1 MTPRES
7 RGARRGIFPDMT
19 RLTIRAALLALTLAA
34 LPFGA
39 AQAQRSSAPGRA
51 SGGAERTLD
60 VALLD
65 SAYARAA
72 EMPRLRSLLVARD
85 GRLVRERYWRGAR
98 RDRATNIKSASKS
111 IVSALVGIA
120 IAEGTLDSIRQPIAP
135 FFPRELGGDA
145 DPRARAITIED
156 LLSMRAGLAST
167 SFDAYGA
174 WVRSPNWVRHALT
187 RPVVA
192 ERGGPMLY
200 STGSSHLLSAIL
212 TKAAGTSTRA
222 YAQRELGAPLRIT
235 IPRWTRDPQG
245 IYFGGNDMYLTPR
258 AMLAF
263 GQLYLDRGRA
273 RGRQVIPEAWIDSS
287 FVVRTHSPWNGH
299 GYGYGWWHRRS
310 GAHDVHFAWGYGGQY
325 IFVVPSLGVVVVTT
339 SDAEVASRG
348 GEHLEAI
355 HELVDRWI
363 LPAAGAV
370 RD

>member
-1 MTPRES
+1 M
-7 RGARRGIFPDMT
+7 
-19 RLTIRAALLALTLAA
+19 
-34 LPFGA
+34 
-39 AQAQRSSAPGRA
+39 
-51 SGGAERTLD
+51 
-60 VALLD
+60 
-65 SAYARAA
+65 
-72 EMPRLRSLLVARD
+72 ARD

-120 IAEGTLDSIRQPIAP
+120 IAEGTLDSVRQPIAP
-135 FFPRELGGDA
+135 FFPRELGSDA

-167 SFDAYGA
+167 SFDGYGA
-174 WVRSPNWVRHALT
+174 WVRSPNWVRYALT

-192 ERGGPMLY
+192 ERGGRMLY

-212 TKAAGTSTRA
+212 TKAAKTSTRA
-222 YAQRELGAPLRIT
+222 YAQRELGTPLGIT
-235 IPRWTRDPQG
+235 IPGWTRDPQG

-263 GQLYLDRGRA
+263 GQLYLDRGRVK
-273 RGRQVIPEAWIDSS
+273 GRQVVPAAWIDSS
-287 FVVRTHSPWNGH
+287 FVVRGYSPWNGH

-339 SDAEVASRG
+339 SDANVASRG
-348 GEHLEAI
+348 GEHLDAI
-355 HELVDRWI
+355 HEMVDRWI
-363 LPAAGAV
+363 VPAAEGQT
-370 RD
+370 R

>member
-1 MTPRES
+1 MPTLS
-7 RGARRGIFPDMT
+7 
-19 RLTIRAALLALTLAA
+19 IRSVFVAVCVAA
-34 LPFGA
+34 LPITVA
-39 AQAQRSSAPGRA
+39 AGQRSSPSARTAATPA
-51 SGGAERTLD
+51 RTLD
-60 VALLD
+60 AALLD
-65 SAYARAA
+65 SAYAQAA
-72 EMPRLRSLLVARD
+72 AMPRLRSLLVARD

-98 RDRATNIKSASKS
+98 RDRRTNIKSASKS

-120 IAEGTLDSIRQPIAP
+120 IAEGVLDSVRQPIAP
-135 FFPRELGGDA
+135 FFPRELGAGA
-145 DPRARAITIED
+145 DPRARAITLED

-187 RPVVA
+187 RRVVA

-212 TKAAGTSTRA
+212 TDAADMSTWA
-222 YAQRELGAPLRIT
+222 YAQRRLGAPLGIT

-273 RGRQVIPEAWIDSS
+273 NGRQVVPAAWVDSS
-287 FVVRTHSPWNGH
+287 FVVRTYSPWNGH

-310 GAHDVHFAWGYGGQY
+310 GTHDVHFAWGYGGQY
-325 IFVVPSLGVVVVTT
+325 IFVVPSLGLVVVTT

-348 GEHLEAI
+348 GEHLEGI
-355 HELVDRWI
+355 HEMVDRWI
-363 LPAAGAV
+363 VPAAEAV

>member
-1 MTPRES
+1 MPLRS
-7 RGARRGIFPDMT
+7 
-19 RLTIRAALLALTLAA
+19 IRSALLAACVAA
-34 LPFGA
+34 LPVTVAG
-39 AQAQRSSAPGRA
+39 AQRSSPSARPAAAPVA
-51 SGGAERTLD
+51 TLD
-60 VALLD
+60 AALLD
-65 SAYARAA
+65 SAFARAA
-72 EMPRLRSLLVARD
+72 AMPRLRSLLVARD
-85 GRLVRERYWRGAR
+85 GRLVREGYWRGAR

-111 IVSALVGIA
+111 IISALVGIA
-120 IAEGTLDSIRQPIAP
+120 IAEGTLDSLRQPIAP
-135 FFPRELGGDA
+135 FFPRELGRDA

-192 ERGGPMLY
+192 ERGGRMLY

-222 YAQRELGAPLRIT
+222 YAQRELGAPLGIT

-273 RGRQVIPEAWIDSS
+273 NGRQVVPEAWIDSS
-287 FVVRTHSPWNGH
+287 FVVRAYSPWNGH

-310 GAHDVHFAWGYGGQY
+310 GVHDVHFAWGYGGQY
-325 IFVVPSLGVVVVTT
+325 IFVVPSLGLVVVTT
-339 SDAEVASRG
+339 SDANVASRG
-348 GEHLEAI
+348 GDHLDAI
-355 HELVDRWI
+355 HEMVDRWI
-363 LPAAGAV
+363 LPAADG
-370 RD
+370 